1 MEKRKWKLMVLAVCS
16 ALAISGCASNESEKK
31 ETATGEYA
39 VEIIL
44 ADSAA
49 KGAAG
54 EQFDRAFAEKLE
66 KITAIITDMPASTM
80 GAGFFHVTAKIR
92 QKYFSKDSR
101 LLSPQSD

>member
-39 VEIIL
+39 DLKSIEIIL

-66 KITAIITDMPASTM
+66 KITGGKIKVD
-80 GAGFFHVTAKIR
+80 FHPNGDLGMI
-92 QKYFSKDSR
+92 SI
-101 LLSPQSD
+101 